1 MITTVSTGAS
11 TEVKWQE
18 QNESVFIIRSFH
30 PDNSN
35 IRYLTVK
42 RFCVF
47 PDGRSYDLDLND
59 CDSTVGV
66 IIPIQLLEL

>member
-11 TEVKWQE
+11 TEVKKQE
-18 QNESVFIIRSFH
+18 QNENVFIVRSH

-47 PDGRSYDLDLND
+47 PDGCSYDLDLND
-59 CDSTVGV
+59 SDSTVGV

>member
-1 MITTVSTGAS
+1 MKTFEYGP
-11 TEVKWQE
+11 
-18 QNESVFIIRSFH
+18 FH